1 MLAGDCAEYQPI
13 LVLLITGSIRE
24 CRLLWD
30 WIVSSLPL
38 PKGIQNDF
46 FQGQLERCYLTVVPY
61 RYARPTSMGEQTF
74 ASAAN

>member
-1 MLAGDCAEYQPI
+1 
-13 LVLLITGSIRE
+13 
-24 CRLLWD
+24 
-30 WIVSSLPL
+30 LPP

-46 FQGQLERCYLTVVPY
+46 FQGQLERCYPTVVPY